1 MSSST
6 PASHRIFHEAYITI
20 KKDLVADFVAEGMP
34 TTGLEWYERNID
46 FNLPGGKLNRGLAI
60 LDTVEVMKDR
70 ELTEDECFKVA
81 VMGWCIELIQAYFL
95 VTDDLMDGSLTRR
108 GHPCYY
114 KVVGL
119 VSVNDACLLRSAVHV
134 LLRKY
139 FSEEKYYGRL
149 QDAVLDTIYKTE
161 MGQMLDTIT
170 STTQNS
176 DRYDLNTFSLEK
188 YSKIVIYKTAFY
200 SFYLPV
206 FMGLLLCDVPTPP
219 REKAGDPLTDPY
231 QRARDILLPMGEYFQ
246 VQDDYLDAFTP
257 PEILGKIGTDI
268 IDGKCSWCICKTLSL
283 ASPEQIEVLK
293 KNYGTNEVGSE
304 EEKTVKRVYDEV
316 GLKEKYAKYQAEFKT
331 EFYESIEDVERVGL
345 KKGIFIRFFNKI
357 YGRDRKSVV

>member
-1 MSSST
+1 M
-6 PASHRIFHEAYITI
+6 
-20 KKDLVADFVAEGMP
+20 
-34 TTGLEWYERNID
+34 
-46 FNLPGGKLNRGLAI
+46 
-60 LDTVEVMKDR
+60 
-70 ELTEDECFKVA
+70 
-81 VMGWCIELIQAYFL
+81 Q
-95 VTDDLMDGSLTRR
+95 SLTSHTPSR
-108 GHPCYY
+108 
-114 KVVGL
+114 
-119 VSVNDACLLRSAVHV
+119 
-134 LLRKY
+134 
-139 FSEEKYYGRL
+139 
-149 QDAVLDTIYKTE
+149 
-161 MGQMLDTIT
+161 
-170 STTQNS
+170 
-176 DRYDLNTFSLEK
+176 

-357 YGRDRKSVV
+357 YGRQK